1 MSHIPYFNQPETES
15 KRMNKNGYEIRAQLV
30 ELAKDYLEKQHAA
43 NLEYTAKLVEL
54 GQLQHESYLEA
65 MKPYSLET
73 VIQNA
78 SKMYEFVSSK
88 K

>member
-30 ELAKDYLEKQHAA
+30 ELAKDYLEKHHAD

-54 GQLQHESYLEA
+54 GQLQKEAYLAA
-65 MKPYSLET
+65 MKPYSLEA
-73 VIQNA
+73 VIEHAN
-78 SKMYEFVSSK
+78 KMYEFVTSK